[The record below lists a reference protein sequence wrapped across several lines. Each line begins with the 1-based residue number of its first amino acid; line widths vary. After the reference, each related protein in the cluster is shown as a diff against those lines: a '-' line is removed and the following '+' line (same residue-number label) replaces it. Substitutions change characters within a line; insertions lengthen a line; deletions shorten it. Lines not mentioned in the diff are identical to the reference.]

1 MPKRIPTKPLKASVC
16 CTTAAKPAAAV
27 RVMIALAP
35 FAAPMF
41 KELRTF
47 PTHAGKPF
55 FSLSLK
61 CGAIRMI
68 TAAIPD
74 TRAKEAICTIAKSR
88 NTTTNGIIAS
98 AKCGSFFALSSGI
111 GSQLP

>member
-1 MPKRIPTKPLKASVC
+1 
-16 CTTAAKPAAAV
+16 
-27 RVMIALAP
+27 
-35 FAAPMF
+35 
-41 KELRTF
+41 
-47 PTHAGKPF
+47 
-55 FSLSLK
+55 
-61 CGAIRMI
+61 MI

-111 GSQLP
+111 GSQLPLIKCLAFSHLFDDEGGADEVYTNFDYDERNKSRDWSSTRACLQDAHTNDVN

>member
-1 MPKRIPTKPLKASVC
+1 
-16 CTTAAKPAAAV
+16 
-27 RVMIALAP
+27 
-35 FAAPMF
+35 
-41 KELRTF
+41 
-47 PTHAGKPF
+47 
-55 FSLSLK
+55 
-61 CGAIRMI
+61 MI

-111 GSQLP
+111 GSLFDDEGGADEVYTNFDYDEGNKSRDWSSTRACLQDAHTNDVIDT

>member
-1 MPKRIPTKPLKASVC
+1 MPNRIPTKPLNAAVC

-35 FAAPMF
+35 FAAPIF
-41 KELRTF
+41 KELRTL
-47 PTHAGKPF
+47 PAHAGKPF

-68 TAAIPD
+68 TAAIPQ
-74 TRAKEAICTIAKSR
+74 TRAREAICTIAKSR
-88 NTTTNGIIAS
+88 NTTINGMIAI
-98 AKCGSFFALSSGI
+98 AKCGSFFASSAGI